1 MFKLEQFKMIG
12 DEIFLKHHFE
22 FPVTWVMVGVNGALF
37 AGRSELSIQK
47 EVRTII
53 LTGKAKKLRFPVN
66 MMLVDR
72 TGKAAHVL
80 FKKPDAPID
89 LTGLQIGQA

>member
-1 MFKLEQFKMIG
+1 MGM
-12 DEIFLKHHFE
+12 
-22 FPVTWVMVGVNGALF
+22 NGALF
-37 AGRSELSIQK
+37 AGRSELSMQK
-47 EVRTII
+47 EIRTII
-53 LTGKAKKLRFPVN
+53 LTGKAKKLKFPIN

-80 FKKPDAPID
+80 FKKPDGPID